1 MAVRNDGE
9 EEGRALDPED
19 PLGEEAQNP
28 EEEIAEVEAPEVED
42 AEEEENGVGPGIVA
56 EQEENPG
63 EQAAQLAELE
73 RQMNDRRTELM
84 AIAEQAQL
92 EHQAMEAEAERLHD
106 ELDLAIE
113 AFENA
118 EGDEDIRNAEIE
130 KNRLENNL
138 GEQKNLIQQNLVN
151 VQMAVA
157 VATPPKGN
165 LQLGEQWFE
174 DLDASSLD
182 CFGCLFELM
191 DNSIFHAEEHVPM
204 NIEINV
210 HMKENQQQG
219 DLVEKIEII
228 DNGCGIDS
236 TIIFAAL
243 SPWGRKGENDED
255 NPSEHGMGMKYGIS
269 GLGKNF
275 TLETKTRRDTH
286 SKIVTQETCKLM
298 VRHIAQ
304 NLGPV
309 VLEEN
314 IVTWDHG
321 TRITITNC
329 NEKGHELGFKV
340 SAADT
345 LRDAALEISNR
356 YRRYI
361 PNKLHPD
368 NFSIKRID
376 YQGNVIFDYSLIS
389 GYKPIYYYNPFQDEL
404 KLPIIDR
411 FPLEP
416 EDGSNRWYA
425 TLTFGV
431 APSDIEWK
439 THFTE
444 DEQQNRNRQY
454 DLYKVKTS
462 SGGFDVVYKDL
473 VLQREYLTK
482 DKLGGLPG
490 IIKNH
495 PSNNRLRGIIDLKRG
510 FSSRTEKVGVKGDL
524 HFRELSEL
532 IGKILAGKVEGPRQ
546 DPGHKSTWLK
556 SENPKLIRYTKWLG
570 GGKSYTERELEGGL
584 VNRWEAQKDKGNK
597 QRPGYPKF
605 MTFRRQ
611 RKRDTGI
618 PDIVIN
624 KDKWRPICVEVK
636 SGEANGNDVY
646 QLFKYMQEHNTKFG
660 IIAAPEMSTGG
671 EDALKQIHRLNRP
684 SLFRW
689 WFRPYFRKYKIEY
702 FDTSLHNIVGDATI
716 QDKHLEPQET
726 ESEET

>member
-1 MAVRNDGE
+1 MAVRHDGE
-9 EEGRALDPED
+9 EEGGVLDPED
-19 PLGEEAQNP
+19 PPGEEAQNL
-28 EEEIAEVEAPEVED
+28 EEEIDVVEAPVVED
-42 AEEEENGVGPGIVA
+42 AEEEENIVDPGIMA

-63 EQAAQLAELE
+63 EQAAQLAELAT
-73 RQMNDRRTELM
+73 QMNDRRTELM

-92 EHQAMEAEAERLHD
+92 EHQAMEAEAERLHT
-106 ELDLAIE
+106 ELVRAKE

-118 EGDEDIRNAEIE
+118 VGEEATRNAEIE
-130 KNRLENNL
+130 KNRLENNFVQ
-138 GEQKNLIQQNLVN
+138 QKNLIQQNLVN
-151 VQMAVA
+151 VQMAAA
-157 VATPPKGN
+157 VAAPPQGT
-165 LQLGEQWFE
+165 LQLGEEWFE

-210 HMKENQQQG
+210 HMKENQQEG

-243 SPWGRKGENDED
+243 SPWGRKGLNDED

-356 YRRYI
+356 YRRFI

-376 YQGNVIFDYSLIS
+376 HQGNVIYDYSLIS
-389 GYKPIYYYNPFQDEL
+389 GYKPIYYFNPFQDEL

-431 APSDIEWK
+431 APSEIEWN

-444 DEQQNRNRQY
+444 EEQQKRNRQY

-462 SGGFDVVYKDL
+462 GGGFDVVYKDL

-495 PSNNRLRGIIDLKRG
+495 PSNNRLRGIID
-510 FSSRTEKVGVKGDL
+510 
-524 HFRELSEL
+524 
-532 IGKILAGKVEGPRQ
+532 
-546 DPGHKSTWLK
+546 
-556 SENPKLIRYTKWLG
+556 
-570 GGKSYTERELEGGL
+570 
-584 VNRWEAQKDKGNK
+584 
-597 QRPGYPKF
+597 
-605 MTFRRQ
+605 
-611 RKRDTGI
+611 
-618 PDIVIN
+618 
-624 KDKWRPICVEVK
+624 
-636 SGEANGNDVY
+636 
-646 QLFKYMQEHNTKFG
+646 
-660 IIAAPEMSTGG
+660 
-671 EDALKQIHRLNRP
+671 
-684 SLFRW
+684 
-689 WFRPYFRKYKIEY
+689 
-702 FDTSLHNIVGDATI
+702 
-716 QDKHLEPQET
+716 
-726 ESEET
+726 